1 MFHQLALQPGHT
13 RDITALAHADPSAA
27 WIAAVT
33 ASMSRFATFLPEPA
47 QHRLWDDDPDTLI
60 AGTLRPQGT
69 AHATPHGW
77 TLSGEW
83 PYVSAAHHARWALL
97 ACRLP
102 TDEHPGPVDH
112 FALIPATAWTVHPT
126 WDATGLR
133 ATGSHTLRLDDVH
146 ISRDDVFIAARL
158 FTGHARTKV
167 TVPHEAVS
175 GLTFAAPLLGAA
187 EAMLDHRIA
196 RLRETGT
203 DPTPH
208 ADALG
213 TASTHLKAARLLL
226 LDAAERT
233 PMDPVT
239 AVRARRDHAAAATH
253 ALAGVDLMW
262 RDAGTTA
269 SQRGTFSR
277 LWRDAHTAGVHP
289 ALATGP
295 AHRAWIDVHTR

>member
-1 MFHQLALQPGHT
+1 MW
-13 RDITALAHADPSAA
+13 S
-27 WIAAVT
+27 
-33 ASMSRFATFLPEPA
+33 E
-47 QHRLWDDDPDTLI
+47 
-60 AGTLRPQGT
+60 LREG
-69 AHATPHGW
+69 
-77 TLSGEW
+77 
-83 PYVSAAHHARWALL
+83 
-97 ACRLP
+97 
-102 TDEHPGPVDH
+102 HPG
-112 FALIPATAWTVHPT
+112 PATAWTVHPT

-133 ATGSHTLRLDDVH
+133 ATGSHPLRLDDVH
-146 ISRDDVFIAARL
+146 ISRDDVFISPRL

-203 DPTPH
+203 DPAPH
-208 ADALG
+208 AEALG
-213 TASTHLKAARLLL
+213 TASAHLEAARMLLL
-226 LDAAERT
+226 DAAETADAAERT

-239 AVRARRDHAAAATH
+239 AVRARRDHAATTH

-262 RDAGTTA
+262 RDAGTAA

-289 ALATGP
+289 ALAAGP
-295 AHRAWIDVHTR
+295 ANRAWIDVHTR